1 MSNKLRTNKGTFAK
15 GTSGNPGGK
24 RKEIRADGWYSA
36 LTGIGTSTH
45 DKRESHNFMA
55 KCLTYQEAVEL
66 WRGDDLAK
74 RAIESVPD
82 GCFRQGYEI
91 TIADEGNFE
100 ELKEDIEEQLSK
112 LKVDAA
118 IKKAMC
124 YERAYGGA
132 AILLGTNDAR
142 SLDKE
147 LDITRVTKIEWL
159 NVLEPCEVYP
169 VSYYDDPMAPKYGEP
184 EYYQLATFPQTSSMV
199 PASKKKKAPNQ
210 LNPLQLIH
218 ESRLVVFEG
227 TRVSRYQSRPGLSG
241 LNWGDSILT
250 YLADVLRDFNI
261 AWHSAGIIVTDFSQ
275 AVFSIENLMSL
286 VARDPDKLQARI
298 QAIELSRST
307 ARAVLVDTKEKF
319 ERQSTSVAGL
329 PDLLDRLS
337 TRLAAAIDMPLSLLM
352 GQSPTN
358 LGADSD
364 SDVRFYYDRIQSYQR
379 DKVGPILK
387 MFAQMIMQGL
397 RKRKLPKKWGIR
409 FHPLWQLTDQQKA
422 EARLAQARVDEIYIN
437 MGVLHP
443 QETRQTRFG
452 GEYSYET
459 QIDESKEAP
468 GFVSL
473 PPKGVGEEAAAAAE
487 GSSEGVGATAHGVES
502 YTRRNPRTQG
512 TNAGSA
518 KPKVT
523 DQGNL
528 VTDSEEGG
536 KPDDEQGG

>member
-1 MSNKLRTNKGTFAK
+1 MNDNSGPPKRTKKGTFAK
-15 GTSGNPGGK
+15 GTSGNPEGIPK
-24 RKEIRADGWYSA
+24 ARADGWFSA
-36 LTGIGTSTH
+36 LTGIGTQAH
-45 DKRESHNFMA
+45 DKRESHTFQS
-55 KCLTYQEAVEL
+55 KVLSYQDAIEM

-100 ELKEDIEEQLSK
+100 ELKEDIEEQMFK

-132 AILLGTNDAR
+132 AILLGTNDSR
-142 SLDKE
+142 TLDRP
-147 LDITRVTKIEWL
+147 LDLTRVTKLEWL
-159 NVLEPCEVYP
+159 NVLEPCEIFP
-169 VSYYDDPMAPKYGEP
+169 VSYYGDPMAPKYGEP
-184 EYYQLATFPQTSSMV
+184 EYYQLATSNRYTGIQIPGKKQQKV
-199 PASKKKKAPNQ
+199 PESN
-210 LNPLQLIH
+210 NYQLIH

-227 TRVSRYQSRPGLSG
+227 TKVSRYQTRPGLSG
-241 LNWGDSILT
+241 LDWGDSILT

-275 AVFSIENLMSL
+275 AVFSIENLMQL
-286 VARDPDKLQARI
+286 VARDPDKLRARI

-307 ARAVLVDTKEKF
+307 ARAVLVDTKESFKR
-319 ERQSTSVAGL
+319 ESTTVAGL
-329 PDLLDRLS
+329 PDLLEALS

-352 GQSPTN
+352 GQSPKS
-358 LGADSD
+358 LGAESD

-387 MFAQMIMQGL
+387 LIAQMIMQGL

-437 MGVLHP
+437 VGVLNP
-443 QETRQTRFG
+443 QELRETRFG

-459 QIDESKEAP
+459 QINESEEAP
-468 GFVSL
+468 GFVAL
-473 PPKGVGEEAAAAAE
+473 PPKGVGEEGAAAA
-487 GSSEGVGATAHGVES
+487 GVGPTAHGVTS

-523 DQGNL
+523 D
-528 VTDSEEGG
+528 DDG
-536 KPDDEQGG
+536 KPEPGQDG